1 MTENIKLDS
10 EQLARA
16 VAELAD
22 ARKADRIVVLDV
34 RAISSITDFFV
45 IASGNSDP
53 HLKAI
58 ADEVSV
64 GMKKEH
70 GVTAFSDGGAGSAWV
85 ALDYFDVI
93 VHIMREDIRDKYKLE
108 SLWGDAPRLDLKLGS
123 ASTSKAPVSAS

>member
-58 ADEVSV
+58 ADEVLV
-64 GMKKEH
+64 GMKKEF
-70 GVTAFSDGGAGSAWV
+70 GINAASDGGAGTAWM

-93 VHIMREDIRDKYKLE
+93 VHVMREDIRDKYKLE
-108 SLWGDAPRLDLKLGS
+108 SLWGDAPRLDLKL
-123 ASTSKAPVSAS
+123 ASKVTVSAS